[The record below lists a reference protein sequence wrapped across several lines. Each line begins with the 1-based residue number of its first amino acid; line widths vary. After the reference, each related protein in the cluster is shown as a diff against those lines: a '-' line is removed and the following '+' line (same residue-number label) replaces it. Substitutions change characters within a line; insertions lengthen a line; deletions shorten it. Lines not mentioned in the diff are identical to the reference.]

1 MNQTDM
7 LIQVLTAL
15 VGTFGFGILFNIR
28 GKKLLFGA
36 FGGMGTWLLFL
47 LLGFVF
53 QNEPFRYFIVSVFST
68 IYAEILARAL
78 KTPAASFSIITLIP
92 LIPGSALYDTA
103 SFAMSGNLE
112 RLVPKFVST
121 VELTVALSLGIV
133 IVTAVFRHLPRKQK
147 KA

>member
-1 MNQTDM
+1 MNILDM
-7 LIQVLTAL
+7 IIQVITAL

-28 GKKLLFGA
+28 GKKLFLGA
-36 FGGMGTWLLFL
+36 LGGMVSWLLFL
-47 LLGFVF
+47 LLGFLIE
-53 QNEPFRYFIVSVFST
+53 NEALRYFIVSIFST
-68 IYAEILARAL
+68 IYAEILARVL

-112 RLVPKFVST
+112 NLIPKFVST

-133 IVTAVFRHLPRKQK
+133 IVTAIFRHLPK
-147 KA
+147 KRNP